1 MFFSF
6 SLSLLRHQF
15 FCARNVVIFVHNR
28 HKNICVFESNADKRD
43 YYDSIGKIIT
53 NMDRQQFVFSHF
65 FFLFVLRSLLL
76 FIQGRERD
84 KCERKREIVK
94 ITISRCVMKWLR
106 PLFCAVLTLTH
117 RGMHRNSN
125 DQSNNQCLGI
135 LILIVSRRICS
146 FQCKIMQIKQLD
158 KHFFFSAF
166 GFKEF
171 FVWLDF
177 MPPFLKFIMGG
188 FQFGLI
194 CLISKT

>member
-1 MFFSF
+1 MFF

-158 KHFFFSAF
+158 KHFFSLPLVS
-166 GFKEF
+166 KN
-171 FVWLDF
+171 
-177 MPPFLKFIMGG
+177 FLL
-188 FQFGLI
+188 GLI
-194 CLISKT
+194 SCLRFLSLLWVAFNLV